1 MKSWI
6 VLLIGLLTITVAG
19 CKDNEENRH
28 LKVSLEIRKFD
39 SSKIDW
45 TRYDGYEPAMGELSN
60 SFEEREELVFYVK
73 LKNEGVA
80 TKEVS
85 WAGCPFA
92 NVEVYNSD
100 DVMVWESNEIHCG
113 GTADIKEYVLYA
125 GEYKEYYLVW
135 NQELTDQPGVFLPPG
150 DYRAVTEVNYSVGP
164 RGSHEPIS
172 QTLQEQ
178 VFSVTAIE
186 TR

>member
-6 VLLIGLLTITVAG
+6 LLLIGLITITVAG
-19 CKDNEENRH
+19 CKDNEENSH

-45 TRYDGYEPAMGELSN
+45 TRFDAYEPAMGELSN
-60 SFEEREELVFYVK
+60 SFEEREELVFYLK

-85 WAGCPFA
+85 WAECPFA
-92 NVEVYNSD
+92 NVKVYNSD
-100 DVMVWESNEIHCG
+100 DVMVWESYKIFCG
-113 GTADIKEYVLYA
+113 GAAFIREFVLYA
-125 GEYKEYYLVW
+125 GEYKEKYFDW

-150 DYRAVTEVNYSVGP
+150 DYRAVTEVSYYVGP
-164 RGSHEPIS
+164 RGSREPIS